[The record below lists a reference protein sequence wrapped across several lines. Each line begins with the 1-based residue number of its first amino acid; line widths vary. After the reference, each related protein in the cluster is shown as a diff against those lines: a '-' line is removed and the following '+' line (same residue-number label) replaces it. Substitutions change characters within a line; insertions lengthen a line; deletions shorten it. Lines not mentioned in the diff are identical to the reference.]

1 MTVIEQK
8 IVTKK
13 RFSEAVE
20 KLVRSKHMSFID
32 AIVHVCEQNG
42 IEPQQGSK
50 LLSES
55 ILQKVEAEAMKL
67 NLIPKGNEL
76 PFD

>member
-1 MTVIEQK
+1 MTSLEDK
-8 IVTKK
+8 IITKK

-20 KLVRSKHMSFID
+20 KLVISKNMPWMDAVIVVCDNNSID
-32 AIVHVCEQNG
+32 PSEVNR
-42 IEPQQGSK
+42 

-55 ILQKVEAEAMKL
+55 IKGKIEAEAMKL